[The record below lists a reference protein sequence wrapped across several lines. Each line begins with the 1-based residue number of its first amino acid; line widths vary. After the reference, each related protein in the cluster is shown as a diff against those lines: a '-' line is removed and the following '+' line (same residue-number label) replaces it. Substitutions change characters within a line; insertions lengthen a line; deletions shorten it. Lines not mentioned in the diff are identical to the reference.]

1 MVIVKKVMSNFA
13 PIAIEKITVVC
24 KTDSLKDCHSSDN
37 LSFFWIKTI
46 AINTKR
52 LTAADSV
59 GVKNPK

>member
-37 LSFFWIKTI
+37 LSFFWILQSIPKD
-46 AINTKR
+46 
-52 LTAADSV
+52 LDSV